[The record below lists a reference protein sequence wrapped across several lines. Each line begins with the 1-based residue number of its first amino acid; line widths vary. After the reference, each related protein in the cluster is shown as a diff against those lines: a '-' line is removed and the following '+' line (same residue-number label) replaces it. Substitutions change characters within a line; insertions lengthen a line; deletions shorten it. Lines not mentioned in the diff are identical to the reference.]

1 MFYFFFLSG
10 ADFSLKVLYLHNTR
24 AEGSE
29 NESGLCA
36 FGTEE
41 REFQRPQRLR
51 RVERPSR
58 EMEVFVE
65 SSESPRKKEKFLRK

>member
-1 MFYFFFLSG
+1 MHT
-10 ADFSLKVLYLHNTR
+10 K

-51 RVERPSR
+51 KSGETKQQRDGSLCGVKAQE
-58 EMEVFVE
+58 
-65 SSESPRKKEKFLRK
+65 KEKF